1 MDRREAISRI
11 AMVMGGTLLSTDS
24 LFATAS
30 RVVQAHDDEMHG
42 TGIFSKKQVK
52 IMDEMAD
59 VILPRTA
66 TPGAKD
72 AKTVGQF
79 MARYISDCHEER
91 EQKIALDGLAKL
103 DDECK
108 KRYGK
113 AFMKCER
120 QQQHDFFA
128 ELDAEQRAYT
138 KAKKPSDPAHWFR
151 LFWELSLFG
160 FFTSEVGSTQV
171 LRWVM
176 VPGKY
181 ETIPYKKGDRA
192 WGG

>member
-11 AMVMGGTLLSTDS
+11 ALVMGGTMLSTDS
-24 LFATAS
+24 VFATAS
-30 RVVQAHDDEMHG
+30 RVVEDLDGDAPG
-42 TGIFSKKQVK
+42 IGIFTKKQVK

-91 EQKIALDGLAKL
+91 EQVLALGGLDKL
-103 DDECK
+103 DLDCQ
-108 KRYGK
+108 KRFGK
-113 AFMKCER
+113 PFLKCSRE
-120 QQQHDFFA
+120 QATSYFA
-128 ELDAEQRAYT
+128 DLDKEQRAYT
-138 KAKKPSDPAHWFR
+138 KAKDSHEPTHWFR

-171 LRWVM
+171 LRYVQ
-176 VPGKY
+176 VPGRY
-181 ETIPYKKGDRA
+181 ETIEYKKGDRA

>member
-24 LFATAS
+24 VFATAS
-30 RVVQAHDDEMHG
+30 RVVEDYDGDAP
-42 TGIFSKKQVK
+42 GIGLFTKKQIK

-59 VILPRTA
+59 VILPRTT

-79 MARYISDCHEER
+79 MARFISDCHEER
-91 EQKIALDGLAKL
+91 EQKIALNGLAKL
-103 DDECK
+103 DEECK

-113 AFMKCER
+113 TFMKASR
-120 QQQHDFFA
+120 QQRHDFFA

-138 KAKKPSDPAHWFR
+138 KSKKADEPVHWFR

-171 LRWVM
+171 LRWTM
-176 VPGKY
+176 VPGRY